1 MGSCLPLIIGQ
12 ASYVSMETTILSPL
26 SEHSITA
33 TEPKKTQRLANYSVR
48 DFTKSGSD
56 SPGRPRPRTEQ
67 NRSYTEPDFVSEM
80 WQTRRGVTARLKSL
94 SELFRQ
100 RKYARFTN
108 EVNQDSRTT
117 LERDSVSERNEKQS
131 LHGKVGLGYQS
142 TADSAEQTEPS
153 PQVKIRTKIFTRR
166 SQRPQR
172 EAGTEDLT
180 NSQAPSSMFNDFNHI
195 EAWLSF
201 AAHVRRQSPGF
212 STSYTQTF
220 RMHDF
225 ASVNEFFESEVQSNV
240 TFNPLFEDDDSDDD
254 LQRRYTS
261 HRLYTIDE
269 ES

>member
-1 MGSCLPLIIGQ
+1 MLLIIGE
-12 ASYVSMETTILSPL
+12 ASYVSTETTILSPL

-33 TEPKKTQRLANYSVR
+33 TEPKKTQRLVDYSVR
-48 DFTKSGSD
+48 DFAKSGND
-56 SPGRPRPRTEQ
+56 SPGRTRLRTEQ
-67 NRSYTEPDFVSEM
+67 NRSYTEPDFISEM

-108 EVNQDSRTT
+108 EVNEDSRTT
-117 LERDSVSERNEKQS
+117 LERDSVSERNETQS

-142 TADSAEQTEPS
+142 TVDSTEQTEPN
-153 PQVKIRTKIFTRR
+153 PKLKIRTKILTRR

-172 EAGTEDLT
+172 EADTEDLT
-180 NSQAPSSMFNDFNHI
+180 NSQAPSSMFNDFNQI

-212 STSYTQTF
+212 STSYTQTL

-225 ASVNEFFESEVQSNV
+225 ASVNDFFESEVQSNV

-254 LQRRYTS
+254 FQRRYTR